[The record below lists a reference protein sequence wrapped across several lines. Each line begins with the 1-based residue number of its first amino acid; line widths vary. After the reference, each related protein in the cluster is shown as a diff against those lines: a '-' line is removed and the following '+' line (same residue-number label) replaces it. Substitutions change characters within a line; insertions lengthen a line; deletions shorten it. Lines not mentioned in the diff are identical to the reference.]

1 MREDDEDNPVFCI
14 MCLRGNSERYV
25 VICDLDTA
33 KQGLRT
39 IHRWAEDEE
48 LSLTRRDALRMGR
61 SLIEQLLE
69 DQ

>member
-1 MREDDEDNPVFCI
+1 MPKDDDDNPVFCI

-25 VICDLDTA
+25 VICDLDSA
-33 KQGLRT
+33 QQGLRT
-39 IHRWAEDEE
+39 IFRWAKDEE

-61 SLIEQLLE
+61 SLIKQLQE